1 MPQML
6 LSVEYFCVTGCESY
20 KLQKKKEI
28 RGSAYQQIN
37 RQLLL
42 FASYPLVVASYLSY
56 LAQGSV
62 NRGASFALVY
72 LYQFTSHL

>member
-6 LSVEYFCVTGCESY
+6 LSVEYFCVAGCESY

-42 FASYPLVVASYLSY
+42 FASYPLVVASYLS
-56 LAQGSV
+56 
-62 NRGASFALVY
+62 
-72 LYQFTSHL
+72 